1 MMRRRS
7 FRCDGSGAA
16 AVEMALVTPL
26 LLVILFGSVEVGNY
40 FYNEH
45 LLTKAVRDGAR
56 FAARQNFSYYTCS
69 GAPTGTVVADTRN
82 LVKTGYLSGAGDR
95 LYSWN
100 ANTINLT
107 TSCAATATDAS
118 ASTQN
123 MTGIYRGKAT
133 GAPIVTVTATV
144 PYRPIARTLFGFSG
158 VGVTLNATQKAAVTG
173 L

>member
-7 FRCDGSGAA
+7 ILRDRQGSA

-26 LLVILFGSVEVGNY
+26 LLIILFGSVEVGNF

-45 LLTKAVRDGAR
+45 LLSKAVRDGAR

-69 GAPTGTVVADTRN
+69 GAPTGTVVADTRKI
-82 LVKTGYLSGAGDR
+82 VKTGYLTPPANSDR

-100 ANTINLT
+100 DSTITLDTRCDNTLGL
-107 TSCAATATDAS
+107 
-118 ASTQN
+118 
-123 MTGIYRGKAT
+123 TGIYRGKTT
-133 GAPIVTVTATV
+133 GAPIVTVSATV

-158 VGVTLNATQKAAVTG
+158 VGVNLNATQRAAVTG

>member
-7 FRCDGSGAA
+7 ILRDRKGSA

-56 FAARQNFSYYTCS
+56 YAARQNFSYYACS
-69 GAPTGTVVADTRN
+69 GAPTGTVVADTRKI
-82 LVKTGYLSGAGDR
+82 VKTGYLAPPANSDR

-100 ANTINLT
+100 DNTIILD
-107 TSCAATATDAS
+107 TSCNTALAL
-118 ASTQN
+118 
-123 MTGIYRGKAT
+123 TGIYRGKAT
-133 GAPIVTVTATV
+133 GAPIVTVSATV

-158 VGVTLNATQKAAVTG
+158 VGVNLNATQRAAVTG